1 VIPYLDERILYDIKD
16 SKYRQEFL
24 QSLVLNG
31 KLSVSKYVALTTE
44 KRDYKNAFTACS
56 YLIEN
61 KLIAE
66 KYKDNKAH
74 GRPEIYYR
82 ITELGM
88 YAILAVDPTPKKFWS
103 LILAFCY
110 HRHTQITLNQ
120 VNDFYLSFLSK
131 YLKYPTC
138 MDYLSLLEPVNKM
151 CLNWINSNVNNK
163 HVSLSQR
170 VIEVL
175 SIYPQITLKELA
187 RRVGNESE
195 EQIKS
200 ILDQYDMTQI
210 HYTDLYYISDEDYYE
225 RLPEQYL
232 DFLKHCI
239 INVHRNYATGLQTY
253 ELSLFGIILVMM
265 LIRNRDRDQ
274 TACMFQKE
282 LSLPEYY
289 DKVASNY
296 EDKLPLIFGKNH
308 WNLLKKHLKDMSVYN
323 FDIVLCDEK
332 TRSNAENLP
341 VFMEG
346 SKEFYQNMLSL
357 TLYNSKQVN
366 EIFDIGLS
374 EFNRY
379 VYENRDRSLSKE
391 EYPEEKDDSYIQKV
405 NPVYKKLQQIHLSL
419 KYRDPMMFQ
428 DEIVQEEYKKYVKSA
443 LTLPATDASVP
454 NNISAL
460 DVIEKAFA
468 KEITFLYYL
477 SLYRE
482 VYIPM
487 IFPNKG
493 FDNIMHELL
502 LETVKRIS
510 PQKSGNMQLPHVWS
524 LRERLQRILLH
535 DTELKDWFCS
545 SMKEII
551 EYQNQAAKE
560 MNKSLSFCI
569 ES

>member
-379 VYENRDRSLSKE
+379 VYENRDRSLNKE
-391 EYPEEKDDSYIQKV
+391 EYPKEKDDIYIQKV
-405 NPVYKKLQQIHLSL
+405 NPVYKKLQQIHMSL

>member
-24 QSLVLNG
+24 QFLVLNG
-31 KLSVSKYVALTTE
+31 KLSVSKYVALSTE

-56 YLIEN
+56 YLIKN
-61 KLIAE
+61 KLIEE

-88 YAILAVDPTPKKFWS
+88 YTILAVDPTPKKFWS

-110 HRHTQITLNQ
+110 HRHVQITLNQ
-120 VNDFYLSFLSK
+120 VNEFYLFFLNR

-151 CLNWINSNVNNK
+151 CLNWISSNVNNK
-163 HVSLSQR
+163 QVSLTQR

-175 SIYPQITLKELA
+175 SIYPQITLKELG
-187 RRVGNESE
+187 RRVDNESE

-200 ILDQYDMTQI
+200 ILDQCAMTQI
-210 HYTDLYYISDEDYYE
+210 HYTDLYYISDHDYYE

-232 DFLKHCI
+232 DFLQHCI
-239 INVHRNYATGLQTY
+239 INVLRNSATGIQNY
-253 ELSLFGIILVMM
+253 ELSLFGIILAMM
-265 LIRNRDRDQ
+265 LIRNHDRDQ

-289 DKVASNY
+289 DKVATNY

-308 WNLLKKHLKDMSVYN
+308 WNLLRKHLKDMSVYN
-323 FDIVLCDEK
+323 FDIMLCDEK
-332 TRSNAENLP
+332 TRSNTENLP

-366 EIFDIGLS
+366 EIFEIGLS
-374 EFNRY
+374 EFNRHAN
-379 VYENRDRSLSKE
+379 ENRDCSLNKE
-391 EYPEEKDDSYIQKV
+391 EYHKENDNSYIQKV
-405 NPVYKKLQQIHLSL
+405 NPVYKMLQRIHLSL

-428 DEIVQEEYKKYVKSA
+428 DEIVQEEYKKYVNRV
-443 LTLPATDASVP
+443 LTSPATEASVS
-454 NNISAL
+454 NNISAM
-460 DVIEKAFA
+460 DVLEKAFA

-482 VYIPM
+482 VYIPV

-493 FDNIMHELL
+493 FDNITHELL
-502 LETVKRIS
+502 SETIKRVS
-510 PQKSGNMQLPHVWS
+510 SQKSANMPLPHVWS
-524 LRERLQRILLH
+524 LRERLQRILLQ
-535 DTELKDWFCS
+535 DKELKDWFCS
-545 SMKEII
+545 CMKEII

-560 MNKSLSFCI
+560 MNKSLSSCI

>member
-1 VIPYLDERILYDIKD
+1 MIPYLDERILYDIKD

-200 ILDQYDMTQI
+200 ILDQYAMTQI
-210 HYTDLYYISDEDYYE
+210 QYTDLYYISDDDYNE

-232 DFLKHCI
+232 EFLQHCI
-239 INVHRNYATGLQTY
+239 ININRNSVTGLQTY

-265 LIRNRDRDQ
+265 LIRENDRNP
-274 TACMFQKE
+274 TAHLFEKQLT
-282 LSLPEYY
+282 LSEYY
-289 DKVASNY
+289 NKIASNY
-296 EDKLPLIFGKNH
+296 EDKIPFIFGRIH
-308 WNLLKKHLKDMSVYN
+308 WNLLRKYLKDMSVYN

-332 TRSNAENLP
+332 TRSNTENLP
-341 VFMEG
+341 VFMKG
-346 SKEFYQNMLSL
+346 NKEFYQNMLSL
-357 TLYNSKQVN
+357 NLYNSKQVN
-366 EIFDIGLS
+366 DIFEIGLS

-379 VYENRDRSLSKE
+379 IYENRDCSLNKE
-391 EYPEEKDDSYIQKV
+391 EYPKEKDDIYIQKV
-405 NPVYKKLQQIHLSL
+405 NPVYKKLQQIHMSL

-428 DEIVQEEYKKYVKSA
+428 DEIAQEEYKKYVNSA
-443 LTLPATDASVP
+443 LTLPAIEASVS
-454 NNISAL
+454 NNISAV
-460 DVIEKAFA
+460 DAIEKAFA
-468 KEITFLYYL
+468 NEITFLYYL